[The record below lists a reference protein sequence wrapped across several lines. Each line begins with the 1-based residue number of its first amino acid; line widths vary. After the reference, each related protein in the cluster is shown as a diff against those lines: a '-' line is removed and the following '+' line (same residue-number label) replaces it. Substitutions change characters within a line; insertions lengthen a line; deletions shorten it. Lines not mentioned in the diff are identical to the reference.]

1 MRCLR
6 SGRARWIGV
15 ATVLVLAAG
24 ALAADRIRDAGVKVY
39 TDGDGPI
46 GGVDGRAFD
55 GIAVEVNEPR
65 TWAGLSFRNR
75 HDEPAVIEAFRVVP
89 PLRGGLRLIEA
100 STAADPDRGTTEA
113 AAFPGYPAPLLRL
126 GQLTAVRGTQ
136 VLPGRERGVALVF
149 GLEITRPGVFWWDR
163 IDVDYRYKGRSY
175 TAQNH
180 ISAFFCAPKSVIG
193 KCPDW
198 DEHPRDM
205 CTVLGYV
212 PFGENGCVPAAE
224 TGAR

>member
-1 MRCLR
+1 VLNLR
-6 SGRARWIGV
+6 SRRVRSIGI

-24 ALAADRIRDAGVKVY
+24 AFAVERIRDGGVTVY
-39 TDGDGPI
+39 TGDDGPI
-46 GGVDGRAFD
+46 SGGSGRSFD

-75 HDEPAVIEAFRVVP
+75 QEDPAVIEAFRVFP
-89 PLRGGLRLIEA
+89 SLRGGMKLIEA

-113 AAFPGYPAPLLRL
+113 AAFPGYPAPLLKLGRL
-126 GQLTAVRGTQ
+126 TPVRGTEI
-136 VLPGRERGVALVF
+136 LPGRERGVALVF

-163 IDVDYRYKGRSY
+163 IDVDYRYGGRSY
-175 TAQNH
+175 TVQSE
-180 ISAFFCAPKSVIG
+180 ISAYFCAPRSVIG
-193 KCPDW
+193 DCPDW

-212 PFGENGCVPAAE
+212 PFGENGCIPP
-224 TGAR
+224 G